1 MAHTTVLMWGSLFC
15 LLAAWCMG
23 KDKNYNRE
31 KKRWMDAIHED
42 GSYWDHLILNRGD
55 DVMDRYCIQG
65 IPHIILIG
73 PDGKIL
79 AKELRGEDLIK
90 VPEKFVK

>member
-31 KKRWMDAIHED
+31 KKRWMLHMQLFTALFLSSE
-42 GSYWDHLILNRGD
+42 
-55 DVMDRYCIQG
+55 
-65 IPHIILIG
+65 
-73 PDGKIL
+73 
-79 AKELRGEDLIK
+79 A
-90 VPEKFVK
+90 FA